1 MVQARSGD
9 SGDMCR
15 RCCPCQPLL
24 GCSDFVSAQ
33 LSHPSQRSLSSAQL
47 PCSTA
52 AQEHNGASPPWRQR
66 LHVAAVVTVPA
77 VLGCLVLYFALRH
90 RPDPYWEE
98 ALGHDHAG
106 VGFRAGLR
114 DPAAGAAL
122 RLLFVGNS
130 FVHRNEGAETVR
142 APPCRCTSPGPRH

>member
-1 MVQARSGD
+1 M
-9 SGDMCR
+9 
-15 RCCPCQPLL
+15 
-24 GCSDFVSAQ
+24 
-33 LSHPSQRSLSSAQL
+33 
-47 PCSTA
+47 
-52 AQEHNGASPPWRQR
+52 
-66 LHVAAVVTVPA
+66 AAVVTVPA

-114 DPAAGAAL
+114 DPATGAAL

-142 APPCRCTSPGPRH
+142 ASPCRWTSPGSLPLTLISLLLPVRVECRCVRLNPPGGGARTL